1 MINIIKRSL
10 VAVGVLAVL
19 MVGNVV
25 LAVDVF
31 VGVILV
37 EK

>member
-10 VAVGVLAVL
+10 VVVGVLVVL

-25 LAVDVF
+25 LVVDVF

>member
-10 VAVGVLAVL
+10 VVVGVLVAL
-19 MVGNVV
+19 MVGNVALV
-25 LAVDVF
+25 VDVF
-31 VGVILV
+31 VGVILA